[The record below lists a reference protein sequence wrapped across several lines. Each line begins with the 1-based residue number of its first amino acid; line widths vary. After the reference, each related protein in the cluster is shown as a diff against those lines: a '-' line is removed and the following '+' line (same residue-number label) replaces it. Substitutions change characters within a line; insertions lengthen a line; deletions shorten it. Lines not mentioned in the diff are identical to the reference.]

1 MINFHILYFVS
12 DVFSTVVH
20 FEKDQAGKPIRH
32 VELEN
37 DTELVE
43 EEPEKSPEDSLHE
56 IVDAQK
62 RRLDQWCF
70 AEHYEKHT
78 LLQVNNLLCW

>member
-20 FEKDQAGKPIRH
+20 FEKDQAGKLIRH

-43 EEPEKSPEDSLHE
+43 EEPEKSSEDSLHE

-62 RRLDQWCF
+62 RILDQWCF

-78 LLQVNNLLCW
+78 LLQVNNLLC